1 MTLNGEGLT
10 HAQEM
15 RLYQLYAEIRWL
27 NQKMVEVKELM
38 KRKPSKLK
46 YLQTLERQS
55 KERQVKIDWMLIKK
69 E

>member
-10 HAQEM
+10 RVQEM